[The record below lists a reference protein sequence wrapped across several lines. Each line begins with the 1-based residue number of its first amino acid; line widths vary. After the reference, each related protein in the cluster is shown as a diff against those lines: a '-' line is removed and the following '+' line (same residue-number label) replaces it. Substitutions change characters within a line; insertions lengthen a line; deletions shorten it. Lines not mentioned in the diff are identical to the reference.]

1 MDTLQNRQ
9 KESTTLFVSILAY
22 GTALVTILT
31 KKRHVSYC
39 QQHIFDSIHAIH
51 HLRHTQIRY
60 QKGYQQAAAD
70 MSSTR
75 AISP

>member
-22 GTALVTILT
+22 GTALVTILA

-39 QQHIFDSIHAIH
+39 QQHILTVFTLFIISIIRRSAIKKA
-51 HLRHTQIRY
+51 IN
-60 QKGYQQAAAD
+60 KSQQ
-70 MSSTR
+70 T
-75 AISP
+75 